1 MRIPTLLIFLG
12 VFCACWARPV
22 RATGR
27 EPSTDEAPHE
37 DTSVPV
43 EDSPQPTHPFM
54 SLNELTL
61 ELGFDGELQRRTVRT
76 DSRGQYQPR
85 FSQTNK
91 QNRFQETLGLTGSGS
106 ILDERVLLYD
116 AMIRGGLSQERYT
129 ESGSGL
135 FFDKTKTPH
144 GEIFEYDL
152 RLQAFPAGKVSATGY
167 ASLLNDRVP
176 RPFLPS
182 LDRTRERYG
191 AGIFFNDPKLPMR
204 LTYDHLFDK
213 LSSRSANW
221 YLQDQ
226 EEQGEDTL
234 RYEATWQPTDDHALS
249 IEYEYER
256 RSDRYSGTQTRFD
269 TTRNYFA
276 LSDVIQF
283 GPDKRSRLD
292 TLIRLEEERGDLA
305 RNAYEFSPQLRLQ
318 HTESLFTTY
327 RYQFLN
333 QRFYELQTKTHR
345 GDWGITHQFEKLLTS
360 SLGLYALRQDSDNN
374 ADYKEWGG
382 LTNFSLN
389 KENRWGTFSGNLSYL
404 HSQSHSNDGRR
415 HGVVLDESVTFRD
428 PLPTYLA
435 QREVDRFSIIVRDPN
450 GIRIYLEGRDYLVFR
465 TRDYTALARI
475 PNGLIADRQ
484 TVLVSYTYRGF
495 DNFRVDRD
503 RIDLRVQQAFEM
515 GLTPYYAMSW
525 QDERID
531 PQRYLLFRDRNVNR
545 HRIGV
550 IYRQPRWSI
559 GPEYEFND
567 DSVDPYQA
575 VHVSG
580 DVTLLQNERHQVN
593 ARGSTSYF
601 RFEGLRPLEARY
613 SSLLDLGLTHRYLL
627 GRNLEASSSALYRFQ
642 NDSLFGETQG
652 VDVTTSISYRIG
664 LFTIL
669 VEAEYDMLD
678 LPTSTDNSM
687 ALWFKVR
694 REIPVIGRPR
704 G

>member
-1 MRIPTLLIFLG
+1 MRFPTALIFLG
-12 VFCACWARPV
+12 VCCVCWARPV
-22 RATGR
+22 RAAGR
-27 EPSTDEAPHE
+27 EPSVDDASNGET
-37 DTSVPV
+37 TVPV
-43 EDSPQPTHPFM
+43 EDAPRPTHPYM

-76 DSRGQYQPR
+76 DAQDRGVPR
-85 FSQTNK
+85 FAQTNK
-91 QNRFQETLGLTGSGS
+91 QYLFQETMSLTGRGN
-106 ILDERVLLYD
+106 IIDERVLQYD

-144 GEIFEYDL
+144 GTILEYDL

-167 ASLLNDRVP
+167 ASLLDDRVP

-191 AGIFFNDPKLPMR
+191 AGVFFNDPKLPMR
-204 LTYDHLFDK
+204 LTFDHLFDK

-226 EEQGEDTL
+226 EEQGEDTF
-234 RYEATWQPTDDHALS
+234 RYEATWQPTDDHALN

-256 RSDRYSGTQTRFD
+256 RSDRYSGTKTRFD

-276 LSDVIQF
+276 LSDSIQF
-283 GPDKRSRLD
+283 GVDKRSRFD

-305 RNAYEFSPQLRLQ
+305 RDAYEFSPQLRLQ
-318 HTESLFTTY
+318 HTDSLFTTY
-327 RYQFLN
+327 RYQYLD
-333 QRFYELQTKTHR
+333 QRFYELRTKTHR
-345 GDWGITHQFEKLLTS
+345 GDWGITHQLENLLTS
-360 SLGLYALRQDSDNN
+360 SLGMYGLRQDTDEN

-382 LTNFSLN
+382 ITNFSLN
-389 KENRWGTFSGNLSYL
+389 KENRWGNFSGNLSYL
-404 HSQSHSNDGRR
+404 HSQSETNDGRR

-435 QREVDRFSIIVRDPN
+435 QREIDRFSIIVRDPN
-450 GIRIYLEGRDYLVFR
+450 GIRIYLEGRDYFVIR
-465 TRDYTALARI
+465 TRDLTALQRI
-475 PNGLIADRQ
+475 PSGFITDRQ
-484 TVLVSYTYRGF
+484 TVLVSYTYRAF
-495 DNFRVDRD
+495 NDFRVDRD

-545 HRIGV
+545 HRIGA
-550 IYRQPRWSI
+550 IYRQERWSI

-567 DSVDPYQA
+567 DGVDPYHA
-575 VHVSG
+575 VHVNG
-580 DVTLLQNERHQVN
+580 DVTLLQNEQHQLN
-593 ARGSTSYF
+593 ARGATSYF
-601 RFEGLRPLEARY
+601 RFEGLRPLEPRA
-613 SSLLDLGLTHRYLL
+613 STLVDLGLSHRYVL
-627 GRNLEASSSALYRFQ
+627 GRNLESNSAALYRYQ

-652 VDVTTSISYRIG
+652 VDLTTSVSYRIG

-678 LPTSTDNSM
+678 LPTSTDNTL
-687 ALWFKVR
+687 ALWIKVR